1 MEAGAGA
8 TKGSLAFVGTG
19 LYAAGQITPEALAS
33 IREAERVFYLV
44 VDPISSRWLEELH
57 PSAES
62 LFSAYAHEK
71 PRRASYDEMEARV
84 LAPLRQGRSVCAALY
99 GHPGV
104 LVDPSHSAIE
114 QARREGHSARML
126 PGISSE
132 DCLFADL
139 GIDPA
144 ARGCQSFE
152 ATDFLV
158 RKRGFD
164 PRSALI
170 LWQIGAIGV
179 TTYRREE
186 LWSRAGLKI
195 LSETLRRCYP
205 RGHRV
210 AVYEAARFAIGEPS
224 IQVLPL
230 ERLGRARVST
240 SSTLYVPPIDTL
252 VSGSSLQQRIE
263 GFSRTRSVRA
273 ALSVVGT
280 GYRVAG
286 QVTPE
291 TYSVLESADRLL
303 YLVTDPATSA
313 WLTSV
318 NPRSSSLHD
327 CYRTGES
334 GEAAVGR
341 MIERI
346 LAPLREGLE
355 VCAAFS
361 GHPAIGLPV
370 SHAAIRR
377 ARTEGYP
384 ARLLP
389 GISFEDCLYADLG
402 LDPGDNGRLLFDAGD
417 FVRRAPGIDTSSA
430 LLLIQAGAVGVTHY
444 RDGEEPDRAGLA
456 KLSEVLH
463 RLYGADHEAVV
474 YEIADFPMFDPR
486 VEHVRI
492 SDLSRAPMTI
502 RSTLCI
508 PPLASA
514 EKDPL
519 VAERLAAAALTA
531 SER

>member
-1 MEAGAGA
+1 VA
-8 TKGSLAFVGTG
+8 KGSLAFIGTG

-33 IREAERVFYLV
+33 IRQAERLFHLV
-44 VDPISSRWLEELH
+44 VDPISRRWLEELQ

-62 LFSAYAHEK
+62 LFDAYAHEK

-84 LAPLRQGRSVCAALY
+84 LTSMRQGQSVCVALY

-104 LVDPSHSAIE
+104 FVDPSHRAIE
-114 QARREGHSARML
+114 QARLEGYPARML
-126 PGISSE
+126 PGVSSE

-144 ARGCQSFE
+144 AGGCQSFE

-164 PRSALI
+164 PRSTLI

-186 LWSRAGLKI
+186 LWSRGGLKI
-195 LSETLRRCYP
+195 LSEALRRHYP

-230 ERLGRARVST
+230 ERLGHARVST
-240 SSTLYVPPIDTL
+240 SSTLYVPPIDPS
-252 VSGSSLQQRIE
+252 VPGASLQHRVE
-263 GFSRTRSVRA
+263 GFSRAGSARA

-313 WLTSV
+313 WLTTV
-318 NPRSSSLHD
+318 NPRAESLHS

-334 GEAAVGR
+334 GRAAGDR
-341 MIERI
+341 MVERI
-346 LAPLREGLE
+346 LSSLREGVE

-361 GHPAIGLPV
+361 GHPAIGLAV
-370 SHAAIRR
+370 SHEAVRQ

-389 GISFEDCLYADLG
+389 SISFEDCLFADLG
-402 LDPGDNGRLLFDAGD
+402 VDPGDNGRLLFDAGD
-417 FVRRAPGIDTSSA
+417 FVRRAPRIDTSSM
-430 LLLIQAGAVGVTHY
+430 LLLIQAGAVGVTEY
-444 RDGEEPDRAGLA
+444 RDGEEPERAGLA
-456 KLSEVLH
+456 RLSRVLR
-463 RLYGADHEAVV
+463 RLYGTDHEVVV
-474 YEIADFPMFDPR
+474 YETSDFPMFDPT
-486 VEHVRI
+486 VERVRI
-492 SDLSRAPMTI
+492 SDLSEAPVTI
-502 RSTLCI
+502 RSTLYV
-508 PPLASA
+508 PPLADAA
-514 EKDPL
+514 EDPL
-519 VAERLAAAALTA
+519 VAERLAAAALAA
-531 SER
+531 S

>member
-1 MEAGAGA
+1 VA
-8 TKGSLAFVGTG
+8 KGSLAFVGTG

-33 IREAERVFYLV
+33 FREADRVFDLV
-44 VDPISSRWLEELH
+44 VDPISRRWLEELR

-62 LFSAYAHEK
+62 LFGAYAHEK

-84 LAPLRQGRSVCAALY
+84 LAPVRQGRSVCVALY

-104 LVDPSHSAIE
+104 LVDPSHGAI
-114 QARREGHSARML
+114 QRARFEGHPARML
-126 PGISSE
+126 PGVSSE

-186 LWSRAGLKI
+186 LWSRGGLKI
-195 LSETLRRCYP
+195 LSEALRRCYP

-230 ERLGRARVST
+230 ERLGHARVST
-240 SSTLYVPPIDTL
+240 SSTLYVPPVDAS
-252 VSGSSLQQRIE
+252 VSGSSFQHRIE
-263 GFSRTRSVRA
+263 GFPRTRSVRA
-273 ALSVVGT
+273 GLSVVGT

-286 QVTPE
+286 QITPE
-291 TYSVLESADRLL
+291 AHSALESADRLL

-318 NPRSSSLHD
+318 NPRAESLDD

-334 GEAAVGR
+334 GAAAVCR
-341 MIERI
+341 MVERI
-346 LAPLREGLE
+346 LAPLREELE

-361 GHPAIGLPV
+361 GHPAIGVPV
-370 SHAAIRR
+370 SHEAVRR
-377 ARTEGYP
+377 ARTEGHS

-389 GISFEDCLYADLG
+389 AISFEDCLFADLG
-402 LDPGDNGRLLFDAGD
+402 MDPGDNGRLLFDAGD
-417 FVRRAPGIDTSSA
+417 FVRRAPRIDTSSA
-430 LLLIQAGAVGVTHY
+430 LLLIQAGAVDVTNY

-456 KLSEVLH
+456 RLSEVLR
-463 RLYGADHEAVV
+463 RLYGADHEVVV
-474 YEIADFPMFDPR
+474 YQIPDFPMFDPT

-492 SDLSRAPMTI
+492 SDLSEAPVTI
-502 RSTLCI
+502 RSTLYV
-508 PPLASA
+508 PPLAYA
-514 EKDPL
+514 AKDSL
-519 VAERLAAAALTA
+519 VAERLEAAALT
-531 SER
+531 SV

>member
-1 MEAGAGA
+1 VAAGAGVA
-8 TKGSLAFVGTG
+8 KGSLAFVGTG

-33 IREAERVFYLV
+33 IREAERLFHLV
-44 VDPISSRWLEELH
+44 VDPISSRWLQELH

-62 LFSAYAHEK
+62 LFDAYAHEK

-84 LAPLRQGRSVCAALY
+84 LAPIRQGRSVCVALY

-104 LVDPSHSAIE
+104 LVDPSHRAIE
-114 QARREGHSARML
+114 QARSEGHSARML
-126 PGISSE
+126 PGVSSE
-132 DCLFADL
+132 DCLFANL

-186 LWSRAGLKI
+186 PWSRGGLKI
-195 LSETLRRCYP
+195 LSEALRRRYP

-210 AVYEAARFAIGEPS
+210 AVYEASRFAIGEPS

-230 ERLGRARVST
+230 ERLGQARVST
-240 SSTLYVPPIDTL
+240 SSTLYVPPIDASA
-252 VSGSSLQQRIE
+252 SGSSFQPRIE
-263 GFSRTRSVRA
+263 GVSRTRPVRA

-286 QVTPE
+286 HVTPE
-291 TYSVLESADRLL
+291 THSALENADRLL

-318 NPRSSSLHD
+318 NPRAESLHD
-327 CYRTGES
+327 CYRIGES
-334 GEAAVGR
+334 GADAVGR
-341 MIERI
+341 MVERI
-346 LAPLREGLE
+346 LAPLREDLE

-361 GHPAIGLPV
+361 GHPAIGVPV
-370 SHAAIRR
+370 SHEAIRR
-377 ARTEGYP
+377 ARTEGHP
-384 ARLLP
+384 ARMLP
-389 GISFEDCLYADLG
+389 AISFEDCLFADLG
-402 LDPGDNGRLLFDAGD
+402 MDPGDNGRLLFDAGD
-417 FVRRAPGIDTSSA
+417 FVRRAPEIDTSSA
-430 LLLIQAGAVGVTHY
+430 LLLIQAGAVGVTSY

-456 KLSEVLH
+456 RLSEVLR
-463 RLYGADHEAVV
+463 RLYGADHEVV
-474 YEIADFPMFDPR
+474 FYEISDFPMFDPT

-492 SDLSRAPMTI
+492 SDLSEAPVTI
-502 RSTLCI
+502 RSTLYV
-508 PPLASA
+508 PPLACA

-531 SER
+531 S

>member
-1 MEAGAGA
+1 VEAAAGVA
-8 TKGSLAFVGTG
+8 KGSLAFVGTG
-19 LYAAGQITPEALAS
+19 LYAAGQITPEAVAS
-33 IREAERVFYLV
+33 IREAERFFHLV
-44 VDPISSRWLEELH
+44 VDPISRLWLEELH

-62 LFSAYAHEK
+62 LFDAYAHDK

-84 LAPLRQGRSVCAALY
+84 LAPVRQGRSVCVALY

-104 LVDPSHSAIE
+104 LVDPSHRAIE
-114 QARREGHSARML
+114 QARFEGHPARML
-126 PGISSE
+126 PGVSSE

-186 LWSRAGLKI
+186 LWSRDGLKI
-195 LSETLRRCYP
+195 LSDVLRRCYP
-205 RGHRV
+205 RRHQV
-210 AVYEAARFAIGEPS
+210 AVYEAARFSIGEPS

-230 ERLGRARVST
+230 ERLGHARVST
-240 SSTLYVPPIDTL
+240 SSTLYVPPIDA
-252 VSGSSLQQRIE
+252 SGSGYSFQQQVE
-263 GFSRTRSVRA
+263 GFSRTSSDRA

-291 TYSVLESADRLL
+291 TQSVLESADRLH

-313 WLTSV
+313 WLASV
-318 NPRSSSLHD
+318 NPRAESLHD
-327 CYRTGES
+327 CYRIGES
-334 GEAAVGR
+334 GAAAVCR
-341 MIERI
+341 MVERI
-346 LAPLREGLE
+346 LAPLRDGLE

-361 GHPAIGLPV
+361 GHPAIGVPV
-370 SHAAIRR
+370 SHESVRR
-377 ARTEGYP
+377 ARTEGFP

-389 GISFEDCLYADLG
+389 AISFEDCLFADLG
-402 LDPGDNGRLLFDAGD
+402 VDPGDNGRFLFDAGD
-417 FVRRAPGIDTSSA
+417 FVRRAPKIDTSST
-430 LLLIQAGAVGVTHY
+430 LLLIQAGAVGVTDY
-444 RDGEEPDRAGLA
+444 RDGDEPDRAGLA
-456 KLSEVLH
+456 RLSEVLC
-463 RLYGADHEAVV
+463 RLYSADHEVVV
-474 YEIADFPMFDPR
+474 YEISDFPMFDPA
-486 VEHVRI
+486 VEHVRV
-492 SDLSRAPMTI
+492 SNLSQAPITI
-502 RSTLCI
+502 RSTLYV
-508 PPLASA
+508 PPLAYA

-519 VAERLAAAALTA
+519 VAERLAAAALTP
-531 SER
+531 S